1 MSINI
6 LAIESSCDE
15 TSAAVL
21 ADGRV
26 LSNTILSQDV
36 HEIYGGVVPELA
48 SRAHQRHIIAIVD
61 AALKE
66 SGIGKRVLNALA
78 FTQGP
83 GLLGSLLVGVSFAK
97 GFSLASGIPLIPVNH
112 MQAHI
117 LAHFIDDPKPSFP
130 FLCLTVSGGHTQIVQ
145 VKNHLEME
153 ILGQTRDDAVGEA
166 FDKIAKML
174 GFSYPGGHLIDRHAR
189 KGNPDRF
196 SFPKSDLPGLDYSFS
211 GIKTA
216 VLYFLRDQLKKDND
230 FIGKNLPDLCAS
242 IEQTLI
248 GMLFEKLMKAAQMTG
263 IREVAI
269 AGGVAANSGLR
280 KRLKGMEAS
289 GWKVYIPEFEYC
301 MDNAAMI
308 GITGYYKYLNHDFSD
323 LTIAPDARLQ
333 L

>member
-1 MSINI
+1 MSVNI

-21 ADGRV
+21 ADGKV
-26 LSNTILSQDV
+26 LSNTIFSQDV

-61 AALKE
+61 TALKE
-66 SGIGKRVLNALA
+66 SAVHKDKLNAIA

-97 GFSLASGIPLIPVNH
+97 GLSLALDIPLIPVNH

-117 LAHFIDDPKPSFP
+117 LAHFIDEPKPEFP
-130 FLCLTVSGGHTQIVQ
+130 FLCLTVSGGHTQIVK
-145 VKNHLEME
+145 VKSHLEME

-166 FDKIAKML
+166 FDKIAKLL
-174 GFSYPGGHLIDRHAR
+174 GFPYPGGHLIDRYAR
-189 KGNPDRF
+189 KGDADRF
-196 SFPKSDLPGLDYSFS
+196 SFPKSEMPGFDYSFS

-216 VLYFLRDQLKKDND
+216 VLYFLKDQLNRDKK
-230 FIGKNLPDLCAS
+230 FIEANLADLCAS
-242 IEQTLI
+242 VEKALI
-248 GMLFEKLMKAAQMTG
+248 GMLFDKLLQAAEMTG

-269 AGGVAANSGLR
+269 AGGVAANSLLR
-280 KRLKGMEAS
+280 KRLKEMEVS

-308 GITGYYKYLNHDFSD
+308 GITGYYKFLKSDFSD
-323 LTIAPDARLQ
+323 LTIVPDARLQ